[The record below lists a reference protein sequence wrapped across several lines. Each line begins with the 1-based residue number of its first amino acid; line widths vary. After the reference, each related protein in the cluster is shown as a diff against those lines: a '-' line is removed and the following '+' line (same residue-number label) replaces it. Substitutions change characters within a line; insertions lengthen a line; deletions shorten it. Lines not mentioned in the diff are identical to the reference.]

1 MFVIYTDSTPNTDIS
16 INQKNIFDKLID
28 NLDLPRK
35 SRNWWIKQ
43 LKNPA
48 TIEKNLD
55 NLPLTKQFLDQYNED
70 ISCFQIRRL
79 TRVLR
84 QSYSENEQLPRW
96 IILRKSGLSEERI
109 TAEANNFLTNVV
121 NYTI

>member
-1 MFVIYTDSTPNTDIS
+1 M
-16 INQKNIFDKLID
+16 
-28 NLDLPRK
+28 DLPRK

-43 LKNPA
+43 LRNPA

-79 TRVLR
+79 TRVLL
-84 QSYSENEQLPRW
+84 QSYSANEQLQRW

-109 TAEANNFLTNVV
+109 TTEANNFLTNVIKLIHWE
-121 NYTI
+121 N